1 MASRRLLS
9 SLLRSTSR
17 RSLSKSTLSNSHP
30 KLSTSSTRRASPYG
44 YLLNRAA
51 EYATSAAAASPPSQT
66 PPSKSE
72 GTKGKII
79 DEFTGKGSIGHV
91 CQVIGAVVDV
101 KFDEGLPPIL
111 TALEVQGHSI
121 RLVLEVA
128 QHLGESVVR
137 TIAMDGTEGLVRGQ
151 PVLNTGSPITVPV
164 GRATLGRIINVI
176 GEAIDEKGDLNT
188 EHYLPIHREAPS
200 FVEQAT
206 EQQVLVTGGF
216 SVFAGVGERTREGND
231 LYREM
236 IESGVIKLG
245 DQQAESKCA
254 LVYGQ
259 MNEPPGARARVGLTG
274 LTVAEHFRDAEGQDV
289 LLFID
294 NIFRFTQSVLD
305 GKYDDLPEQSFYM
318 VGGIEEVVAKA
329 EKISKESAV
338 A

>member
-51 EYATSAAAASPPSQT
+51 EYATSAAAASPSSQ
-66 PPSKSE
+66 PPPAKSE

-101 KFDEGLPPIL
+101 KFNEGLPPIL

-151 PVLNTGSPITVPV
+151 PVLNTGSPITVRKFV
-164 GRATLGRIINVI
+164 QFFFYCVCFSISW
-176 GEAIDEKGDLNT
+176 
-188 EHYLPIHREAPS
+188 YLMRN
-200 FVEQAT
+200 
-206 EQQVLVTGGF
+206 
-216 SVFAGVGERTREGND
+216 AGLLLSLD
-231 LYREM
+231 F
-236 IESGVIKLG
+236 
-245 DQQAESKCA
+245 
-254 LVYGQ
+254 
-259 MNEPPGARARVGLTG
+259 PFRV
-274 LTVAEHFRDAEGQDV
+274 
-289 LLFID
+289 
-294 NIFRFTQSVLD
+294 
-305 GKYDDLPEQSFYM
+305 
-318 VGGIEEVVAKA
+318 
-329 EKISKESAV
+329 
-338 A
+338 